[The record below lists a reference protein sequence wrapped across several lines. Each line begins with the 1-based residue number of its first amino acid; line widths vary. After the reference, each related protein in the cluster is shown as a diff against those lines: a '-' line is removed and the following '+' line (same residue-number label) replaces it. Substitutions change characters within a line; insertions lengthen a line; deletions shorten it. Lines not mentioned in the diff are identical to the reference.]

1 MTRFMATHLL
11 SFALA
16 GLAFTGAAQATTA
29 PATKPAPSAAEVQR
43 MQWFKD
49 AKLGI
54 FIHWGIYAVDGIDE
68 SWSFFNGKIS
78 YPDYMKQLHGFT
90 AAQYDPQAWADLIK
104 RSGARYAVL
113 TTRHHDG
120 VALWDS
126 AQGINVVKDTPA
138 GRDLI
143 GPFVQALR
151 KDDLKVGLYYSL
163 ADWSS
168 PDYDVFTRKE
178 KRYTSD
184 PKRWQRFVGYYQGQL
199 RELSKRYRPDLIWF
213 DGDWEH
219 TAKEWQADQTRD
231 MLRGYNPQVVLNSRL
246 PDNGDYA
253 TPEQGPPISRPA
265 AKYWELCLTT
275 NDSWGYQQRDHNFKT
290 PTQVIDLFVDT
301 IGMGG
306 NLLLDIGA
314 RADGT
319 IPQEQVD
326 ILDALGQWIHK
337 YPQAIY
343 GSDAGVP
350 KDYYAGS
357 STLSAD
363 HRTLYLFVDG
373 KPNGPVLVKGL
384 ANKVVDA
391 RLLGSNANLKTQLIG
406 NSVNIPGLL
415 YLDLA
420 GQTLDPQM
428 SVIALQLDGPLKLF
442 KKPFDSTTGS

>member
-1 MTRFMATHLL
+1 MKKTIAKQILCM
-11 SFALA
+11 ALA
-16 GLAFTGAAQATTA
+16 GLSFTVAAQAAA
-29 PATKPAPSAAEVQR
+29 PKPAPSAADAQR

-90 AAQYDPQAWADLIK
+90 AAHYDPQAWADLIK

-138 GRDLI
+138 GRDLV

-168 PDYDVFTRKE
+168 PDYDVFTRTQ
-178 KRYTSD
+178 KRYSND
-184 PKRWQRFVGYYQGQL
+184 PVRWQRFVSYYQGQL
-199 RELSKRYRPDLIWF
+199 RELSQRYHPDLFWF

-219 TAKEWQADQTRD
+219 SAKEWKADQTRD
-231 MLRGYNPQVVLNSRL
+231 MLRGYNPQVILNSRL

-253 TPEQGPPISRPA
+253 TPEQGPPITRPA

-275 NDSWGYQQRDHNFKT
+275 NDSWGYQQHDHDFKT
-290 PTQVIDLFVDT
+290 PTQVIGLFADT

-319 IPQEQVD
+319 IPQEQVA
-326 ILDALGQWIHK
+326 ILDALGHWVHQ

-343 GSDAGVP
+343 GTEAGVP
-350 KDYYAGS
+350 KDYYSGP

-384 ANKVVDA
+384 MNKVLDA
-391 RLLGSNANLKTQLIG
+391 RLLNNHASVKTQLIG

-415 YLDLA
+415 YIDLG
-420 GQTLDPQM
+420 GQPLDPQM

-442 KKPFDSTTGS
+442 RKPYDATTGS

>member
-1 MTRFMATHLL
+1 MKKSAAKRLLFTVLAGL
-11 SFALA
+11 SFA
-16 GLAFTGAAQATTA
+16 GSAQTTA
-29 PATKPAPSAAEVQR
+29 PESVPSAAEVQR
-43 MQWFKD
+43 MQWFKE

-90 AAQYDPQAWADLIK
+90 AAHYDPRAWADLIK

-126 AQGINVVKDTPA
+126 TQGINVVKDTPA
-138 GRDLI
+138 GRDLV

-151 KDDLKVGLYYSL
+151 KDGLKVGLYYSL

-168 PDYDVFTRKE
+168 PDYDVFTREE
-178 KRYTSD
+178 KRYSND
-184 PKRWQRFVGYYQGQL
+184 PVRWQRFVSYYQGQL
-199 RELSKRYRPDLIWF
+199 RELSQRYHPDLFWF

-219 TAKEWQADQTRD
+219 TAQEWQADKTRE
-231 MLRGYNPQVVLNSRL
+231 MLRNNNPQVILNARL
-246 PDNGDYA
+246 PGNGDYA
-253 TPEQGPPISRPA
+253 TPEQGPPITRPA
-265 AKYWELCLTT
+265 ATYWELCLTT
-275 NDSWGYQQRDHNFKT
+275 NDSWGYQQRDHDFKT
-290 PTQVIDLFVDT
+290 PTQVIGLFADT

-326 ILDALGQWIHK
+326 ILDALGRWIHQ

-343 GSDAGVP
+343 GTDAGVP
-350 KDYYAGS
+350 KDYYSGPN
-357 STLSAD
+357 TLSAD

-373 KPNGPVLVKGL
+373 KPNGPILVKGL
-384 ANKVVDA
+384 MNKVVDA
-391 RLLGSNANLKTQLIG
+391 RLLGSNIALKTQLIG
-406 NSVNIPGLL
+406 NAVNVPGLL
-415 YLDLA
+415 YIDLA

-428 SVIALQLDGPLKLF
+428 SVVALQLDGPLKLY
-442 KKPFDSTTGS
+442 KKPADATSGG